1 MAIEGI
7 SASRVDQSIVT
18 VQPSA
23 TVNSQ
28 RQSTEASARITE
40 PVKAEKERSA
50 KEGETLSRQPEE
62 SQAQESRVMDTEALK
77 KRISDLNRQLNSTEC
92 QYGVDE
98 VTQRVTLKIVDKE
111 TKEVIKELPPEK
123 TLKMIAKVWEM
134 AGLLIDEKR

>member
-7 SASRVDQSIVT
+7 SAGRADQSIMT

-23 TVNSQ
+23 TVSSQ

-40 PVKAEKERSA
+40 PVKVEKERPS
-50 KEGETLSRQPEE
+50 KEGETLSRKPEE
-62 SQAQESRVMDTEALK
+62 VSEQESRVMDDETLK
-77 KRISDLNRQLNSTEC
+77 KRIGDLNRQLNSTEC

-123 TLKMIAKVWEM
+123 TLKMIAKVWEI
-134 AGLLIDEKR
+134 AGLLVDEKR

>member
-7 SASRVDQSIVT
+7 SAGRADQSIMT

-23 TVNSQ
+23 TVSSQ

-40 PVKAEKERSA
+40 PVKVEKERPS
-50 KEGETLSRQPEE
+50 KEGETLSRKPEE
-62 SQAQESRVMDTEALK
+62 VLEQESRVMDDETLK
-77 KRISDLNRQLNSTEC
+77 KRIGDLNRQLNSTEC

-98 VTQRVTLKIVDKE
+98 ITQRVTLKIVDKE

-123 TLKMIAKVWEM
+123 TLKMIAKVWEL
-134 AGLLIDEKR
+134 AGLLVDEKR

>member
-7 SASRVDQSIVT
+7 SASRVDQSIT
-18 VQPSA
+18 AVQSSA

-40 PVKAEKERSA
+40 PVKVERERSSQG
-50 KEGETLSRQPEE
+50 GEALSRKPEE
-62 SQAQESRVMDTEALK
+62 APEQESRAMDNEALK

-123 TLKMIAKVWEM
+123 TLKMIAKVWEL
-134 AGLLIDEKR
+134 AGLLVDEKR

>member
-7 SASRVDQSIVT
+7 SAGRADQSIMA

-40 PVKAEKERSA
+40 PVQVEKERPS
-50 KEGETLSRQPEE
+50 KEGETLSGMPEE
-62 SQAQESRVMDTEALK
+62 VSGQESRVMDDETLK

-123 TLKMIAKVWEM
+123 TLKMIAKVWEI
-134 AGLLIDEKR
+134 AGLLVDEKR

>member
-1 MAIEGI
+1 MAIERI
-7 SASRVDQSIVT
+7 SAGRVDQSIMT

-23 TVNSQ
+23 TVSSQ

-40 PVKAEKERSA
+40 PVQVEKERPA
-50 KEGETLSRQPEE
+50 KEGETLSGKPEE
-62 SQAQESRVMDTEALK
+62 VSEQESRVMDNETLK
-77 KRISDLNRQLNSTEC
+77 KRIGDLNRQLSSTEC

-123 TLKMIAKVWEM
+123 TLKMIAKVWEI
-134 AGLLIDEKR
+134 AGLLVDEKR

>member
-7 SASRVDQSIVT
+7 SAGRADQSIMT

-23 TVNSQ
+23 TVSSQ

-40 PVKAEKERSA
+40 PVKVERDRPS
-50 KEGETLSRQPEE
+50 KEGEVLSRKPEE
-62 SQAQESRVMDTEALK
+62 VSDQESRVMDTEALK

-98 VTQRVTLKIVDKE
+98 ITQRVTLKIVDKE

-123 TLKMIAKVWEM
+123 TLKMIAKVWEL
-134 AGLLIDEKR
+134 AGLLVDEKR

>member
-40 PVKAEKERSA
+40 PVKVEKERVSN
-50 KEGETLSRQPEE
+50 EGETPSRQPEE

>member
-7 SASRVDQSIVT
+7 STGRADQSIMT

-23 TVNSQ
+23 TVSSQ

-40 PVKAEKERSA
+40 PVKVEKERPS
-50 KEGETLSRQPEE
+50 KEGETLSGKPEE
-62 SQAQESRVMDTEALK
+62 VSEPESRVMDDETLK
-77 KRISDLNRQLNSTEC
+77 KRIGDLNRQLNSTEC

-123 TLKMIAKVWEM
+123 TLKMIAKVWEI
-134 AGLLIDEKR
+134 AGLLVDEKR

>member
-40 PVKAEKERSA
+40 PVKVERERPA
-50 KEGETLSRQPEE
+50 NEGETLSRKPEE
-62 SQAQESRVMDTEALK
+62 VSEPESRVMDSETLK

-123 TLKMIAKVWEM
+123 TLKMIAKVWEL
-134 AGLLIDEKR
+134 AGLLVDEKR

>member
-7 SASRVDQSIVT
+7 SASRADQSVMT

-23 TVNSQ
+23 TVSSQ

-40 PVKAEKERSA
+40 PVKVEKERPA

>member
-7 SASRVDQSIVT
+7 SASRVDQPIVA

-40 PVKAEKERSA
+40 PVKVEKERVSN
-50 KEGETLSRQPEE
+50 EGGTLSRQPEE

-98 VTQRVTLKIVDKE
+98 ITQRVTLKIVDKE

-123 TLKMIAKVWEM
+123 TLKMIAKVWEL
-134 AGLLIDEKR
+134 AGLLVDEKR

>member
-7 SASRVDQSIVT
+7 SASRVDQSIT
-18 VQPSA
+18 AVQSSA
-23 TVNSQ
+23 TVSSQ

-40 PVKAEKERSA
+40 PVKVEKERPSNEA
-50 KEGETLSRQPEE
+50 ETLSRQPEE
-62 SQAQESRVMDTEALK
+62 SQTQESRVMDTEALK

-98 VTQRVTLKIVDKE
+98 ITQRVTLKIVDKE

-123 TLKMIAKVWEM
+123 TLKMIAKVWEL
-134 AGLLIDEKR
+134 AGLLVDEKR

>member
-1 MAIEGI
+1 MAIDRI
-7 SASRVDQSIVT
+7 SASRVDQPIT
-18 VQPSA
+18 AVQSSA
-23 TVNSQ
+23 TVSSQ

-40 PVKAEKERSA
+40 SVRVEKERPL
-50 KEGETLSRQPEE
+50 KEEEVLSKKPEE
-62 SQAQESRVMDTEALK
+62 DQKQESIVMDNEALK

-123 TLKMIAKVWEM
+123 TLKMIAKVWEI
-134 AGLLIDEKR
+134 AGLLIDEKG

>member
-7 SASRVDQSIVT
+7 SASRVDQSIT
-18 VQPSA
+18 AVQSSA
-23 TVNSQ
+23 TVSSQ

-40 PVKAEKERSA
+40 PVKVEKERPSQ
-50 KEGETLSRQPEE
+50 EGETLFRRPEE
-62 SQAQESRVMDTEALK
+62 VSEQESRVMDNETLK

-98 VTQRVTLKIVDKE
+98 ITQRVTLKIVDKE